1 MRYILFVLA
10 ILGVG
15 SQAFAQIQD
24 NSPYS
29 RFGLGDL
36 VTPSIAATR
45 AMGGITTGYNSFY
58 HLNPSNPASYS
69 VLGYTSFETGID
81 ATFSR
86 HIFGDSQINTQTGN
100 LSYFALGFPMFNPL
114 NRVTKKRDYPFDWG
128 ASFGLIPH
136 SRVAYNISNTL
147 YSEAIQDTLNRY
159 SSGEGE
165 RYKLYFGTG
174 FRYKGL
180 SAGFNANYL
189 FGKVNRDLFVDFGNT
204 IDYLNDIS
212 TSGIST
218 NGWMWDFG
226 LQYQYTLG
234 KLSDAKDEAKRR
246 NKSHIIIGLTAT
258 PGTKIG
264 LVGDDNFGRTRTS
277 YSEYESFRE
286 NTNFSFTDTI
296 YSNQV
301 DDKMTL
307 PSSFGAAITYK
318 KDRRFLLSAEY
329 KTTAWSDYEH
339 PIEPQTLANTWR
351 GAVGMELT
359 PNDRSLDFLKR
370 VRYRA
375 GAYYG
380 TDPRVINDKQLT
392 NYGVTLGFG
401 LPIVL
406 PRGVPSFVNIGFEVG
421 QHGHPDLIQQT
432 YFKTSLSF
440 TLNDNSWFYKQKYR

>member
-1 MRYILFVLA
+1 MRYIFSVL
-10 ILGVG
+10 IIMGIGYQV
-15 SQAFAQIQD
+15 FAQIQD

-36 VTPSIAATR
+36 VEPNIGATG
-45 AMGGITTGYNSFY
+45 AMGNITVGYNSIY
-58 HLNPSNPASYS
+58 HLNPSNPASYAALS
-69 VLGYTSFETGID
+69 YTAFETGID
-81 ATFSR
+81 ATFSSYTSGNEQAR
-86 HIFGDSQINTQTGN
+86 AQTGD
-100 LSYFALGFPMFNPL
+100 LSYIALGFPIFNPL

-128 ASFGLIPH
+128 ASFGLMPH
-136 SRVAYNISNTL
+136 SRVAYNVSIPAF
-147 YSEAIQDTLNRY
+147 SEAIQDSLVSY
-159 SSGEGE
+159 SSGDGE

-189 FGKVNRDLFVDFGNT
+189 FGKVERDLFVDFGNT
-204 IDYLNDIS
+204 LDYQNDIS
-212 TSGIST
+212 TRGIT
-218 NGWMWDFG
+218 TGGWVWDFG

-234 KLSDAKDEAKRR
+234 KLSDPKEEAKRR

-258 PGTKIG
+258 PGTTVALRG
-264 LVGDDNFGRTRTS
+264 NDDFGRTRAS
-277 YSEYESFRE
+277 YANYEASRE
-286 NTNFSFTDTI
+286 TVFFYDTI
-296 YSNQV
+296 FSNEI
-301 DDKMTL
+301 DERMTL

-329 KTTAWSDYEH
+329 KTTAWSSYED
-339 PIEPQTLANTWR
+339 PIEAQTLANTWR
-351 GAVGMELT
+351 GALGMELT

-370 VRYRA
+370 VRYRL

-380 TDPRVINDKQLT
+380 SDPRVLNGMQLQ
-392 NYGVTLGFG
+392 NYGLTAGFG

-421 QHGHPDLIQQT
+421 QHGHPDLIQET
-432 YFKTSLSF
+432 YFRTSLSF